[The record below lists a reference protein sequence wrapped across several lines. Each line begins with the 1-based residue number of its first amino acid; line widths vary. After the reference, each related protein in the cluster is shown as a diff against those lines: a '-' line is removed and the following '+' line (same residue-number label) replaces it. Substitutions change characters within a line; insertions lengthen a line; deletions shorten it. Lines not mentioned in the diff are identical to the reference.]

1 MKYFNKDFKTKLTSI
16 IEEIEASSEVEIV
29 VIAKPFSE
37 GYRDIPYIV
46 AVILTL
52 IVLTIFIFVDIEF
65 GDYLIYTGTVT
76 SFPLGVLLGFYL
88 KPLLRGFINK
98 KRIERNVEVMARA
111 LFQKG
116 NLSNTKQKVAVLFY
130 CSVFERKVFILPDK
144 KAELNIPVEE
154 WEKIKLAF
162 NTVFNS
168 TNPAEKLLEELK
180 KCKNTFSSF
189 LPPVEN
195 DINEIP
201 DNLEIIL

>member
-46 AVILTL
+46 AGILTL

-162 NTVFNS
+162 NTVFSS